1 MKVQNPQSPLPRSVS
16 DSASPPTTKA
26 LPPQRGNELVSP
38 RSDAFD
44 SKRGTQSRPAVLT
57 GEVQG
62 AAPSLPPGAGPI
74 SPKDIPAADWT
85 MFVNLNADNNLESFG
100 KADLNE
106 MEAGGGS
113 IPGKLNMIALVDG
126 GSLKDPVN
134 NWNTGT
140 RLMYVTKD
148 PNKSNKVIS
157 REIQVDPNSDLGK
170 LLAKGNG
177 ELDTGSPEVLRA
189 ALDYVQKNTQS
200 KHYMVDLWDHG
211 NDWRGVSYDDH
222 PNSNLDMNEL
232 KQALTG
238 LPQKIDILSAD
249 ACLMATVEVADTA
262 KAAGADFLVGSEEVE
277 PGTGWNYTDLL
288 SRVSK
293 LFDGD
298 TSVSAEQMAKAVQDS
313 YAAGPKDNVTVSVTD
328 LSKLPGLNTKLND
341 FSDALV
347 KAGGLQ
353 DKTLRGAYDKALR
366 FDDADQMDLGDF
378 AKRVA
383 ASTTNASLKTAAN
396 ALLAELAKTTTEKG
410 VGISSTAGKSS
421 GSRDVA
427 IPVPDSRN
435 LTPVRSSN
443 PYAASTGLTVYA
455 PRGSVDADYKKA
467 GSAWLNSHWNN
478 VIKTYSS
485 TPRS

>member
-1 MKVQNPQSPLPRSVS
+1 MKVQNPSSAAPRPAS
-16 DSASPPTTKA
+16 DSSTPTTKA
-26 LPPQRGNELVSP
+26 LPPKRGNELASP
-38 RSDAFD
+38 QSADAFD
-44 SKRGTQSRPAVLT
+44 SKGTPSRSAPVTGGAQSARPT
-57 GEVQG
+57 P
-62 AAPSLPPGAGPI
+62 PSGTGPI

-85 MFVNLNADNNLESFG
+85 VFVNLNADNNLESFG

-126 GSLKDPVN
+126 GSGKDATN
-134 NWNTGT
+134 NWTNGT

-148 PNKSNKVIS
+148 PSDSKKVVS

-170 LLAKGNG
+170 LMAKGNG

-232 KQALTG
+232 QKALTG

-262 KAAGADFLVGSEEVE
+262 KAAGASYLVGSEEVE
-277 PGTGWNYTDLL
+277 PGTGWNYKDLL
-288 SRVSK
+288 GRVSK
-293 LFDGD
+293 LFDGN
-298 TSVSAEQMAKAVQDS
+298 TSVSPDQMAKAVQES

-328 LSKLPGLNTKLND
+328 LSRMAGLNSKLND

-353 DKTLRGAYDKALR
+353 DKTLRGAYEKTLR

-383 ASTTNASLKTAAN
+383 ASTTDASLKTAAN

-410 VGISSTAGKSS
+410 AKGDAKYG
-421 GSRDVA
+421 
-427 IPVPDSRN
+427 
-435 LTPVRSSN
+435 
-443 PYAASTGLTVYA
+443 ASTGLTIYG
-455 PRGSVDADYKKA
+455 PRGSVDASYKQP
-467 GSAWLNSHWNN
+467 GLAWLNSHWNN
-478 VIKTYSS
+478 VIKTYNS